1 MPIEHTVD
9 HERRL
14 VVARGR
20 GILTDRDVFDYQRG
34 VWSRPELAGYDEL
47 VDMSG
52 IEGIDLPSIE
62 RVREL
67 AQLSAA
73 MDADAPPSRLAIVA
87 PKDYA
92 FALGRLYEAYR
103 GLDDRSRKQVS
114 VFRWVKDAL
123 AWLGTEP
130 RAT

>member
-1 MPIEHTVD
+1 MPIDHEVD
-9 HERRL
+9 HKRRL
-14 VVARGR
+14 VTAKGR
-20 GILTDRDVFDYQRG
+20 GKLTDQDVFDYQRG
-34 VWSRPELAGYDEL
+34 VWSRPEVAGYDEL

-73 MDADAPPSRLAIVA
+73 MDEGAPPSRLAIVA

-92 FALGRLYEAYR
+92 FALGRLYEAHR
-103 GLDDRSRKQVS
+103 GLDQRSRKQVS
-114 VFRWVKDAL
+114 VFRTVKDAL
-123 AWLGTEP
+123 AWLDTEP
-130 RAT
+130 RAI

>member
-1 MPIEHTVD
+1 MPIEHEVD
-9 HERRL
+9 HERCR

-20 GILTDRDVFDYQRG
+20 GILTDQDVFEYQRG
-34 VWSRPELAGYDEL
+34 VWSRPEVAGYDEL

-73 MDADAPPSRLAIVA
+73 MDKDAPPSRLAIVA

-103 GLDDRSRKQVS
+103 GLDQRSRKHVS
-114 VFRWVKDAL
+114 VFRTIKDAL
-123 AWLGTEP
+123 AWLDTEP
-130 RAT
+130 RVI

>member
-1 MPIEHTVD
+1 MPIEHTID
-9 HERRL
+9 YERRL
-14 VVARGR
+14 VIARGR

-34 VWSRPELAGYDEL
+34 VWSRPEVAGYDEL

-73 MDADAPPSRLAIVA
+73 MDEGAPPSRLAIVA

-103 GLDDRSRKQVS
+103 GLDQRSRKHVS
-114 VFRWVKDAL
+114 VFRTVEDAL
-123 AWLGTEP
+123 AWLGEP

>member
-1 MPIEHTVD
+1 MPIEHTID
-9 HERRL
+9 HERRR

-20 GILTDRDVFDYQRG
+20 GILTDQDVFDYQRG
-34 VWSRPELAGYDEL
+34 VWSLPEVAGYDEL

-52 IEGIDLPSIE
+52 IEGIDLPSID

-73 MDADAPPSRLAIVA
+73 MDEGAPPSRLAIVA

-103 GLDDRSRKQVS
+103 GLDQRSRKHVI
-114 VFRWVKDAL
+114 VFRNVKDAL
-123 AWLGTEP
+123 AWLDES

>member
-1 MPIEHTVD
+1 MPIEHTID
-9 HERRL
+9 HDRRL

-34 VWSRPELAGYDEL
+34 VWSRPEVAGYDEL

-73 MDADAPPSRLAIVA
+73 MDEGAPPSRLAIVA

-103 GLDDRSRKQVS
+103 GLDQRSRKHVS
-114 VFRWVKDAL
+114 VFRTVEDAL
-123 AWLGTEP
+123 TWLGEP

>member
-1 MPIEHTVD
+1 MPIEHTID
-9 HERRL
+9 HDRRL

-20 GILTDRDVFDYQRG
+20 GILTDQDVFDYQRG
-34 VWSRPELAGYDEL
+34 VWSRPEVAGYDEL
-47 VDMSG
+47 VDMSA

-73 MDADAPPSRLAIVA
+73 MDEGAPPSRLAIVA
-87 PKDYA
+87 PKDYT

-103 GLDDRSRKQVS
+103 GLDQRSRKQVS
-114 VFRWVKDAL
+114 VFRTVKDAL
-123 AWLGTEP
+123 AWLGAEQ

>member
-9 HERRL
+9 HERRR

-34 VWSRPELAGYDEL
+34 VWSRPEVAGYDEL

-73 MDADAPPSRLAIVA
+73 MDEGAPPSRLAIVA

-103 GLDDRSRKQVS
+103 GLDQRSRKHVI
-114 VFRWVKDAL
+114 VFRTVKDAL
-123 AWLGTEP
+123 AWLDES

>member
-1 MPIEHTVD
+1 MPIEHTID
-9 HERRL
+9 HERRR

-20 GILTDRDVFDYQRG
+20 GILTDQDVFAYQRG
-34 VWSRPELAGYDEL
+34 VWSLPEVAGYDEL

-52 IEGIDLPSIE
+52 IEGIDLPSID

-73 MDADAPPSRLAIVA
+73 MDEGAPPSRLAIVA

-103 GLDDRSRKQVS
+103 GLDQRSRKHVT
-114 VFRWVKDAL
+114 VFRTVKDAL
-123 AWLGTEP
+123 AWLDES